1 MLKQSVVEPTWICA
15 LKIMRG
21 AFKSTMDSLQSSE
34 RRTGSSTLA
43 NQMMSVVSAPSAF
56 PTRPLELPPV
66 WDASGRLAS
75 AGIDKDF
82 ALSAGNILQIL
93 LCLSNLTRA
102 DANDSVK
109 VREYADLTDERL
121 LALSELMRPMLWNL
135 A

>member
-1 MLKQSVVEPTWICA
+1 
-15 LKIMRG
+15 
-21 AFKSTMDSLQSSE
+21 
-34 RRTGSSTLA
+34 
-43 NQMMSVVSAPSAF
+43 MMSVVSAPSAF

-93 LCLSNLTRA
+93 LCLSNLTRVAA
-102 DANDSVK
+102 DDASK
-109 VREYADLTDERL
+109 VREYADLTDKKL
-121 LALSELMRPMLWNL
+121 QALSELMRPILWDF